1 MAFEVNL
8 AVKGDV
14 TIGIWFTDHFAEVRD
29 GYLVWERLGGVGGR
43 EAETALSSCGPAF
56 SICPLDSELACL
68 VLLGVLQW
76 DPPALAYAFHTAFVD
91 CADGGVVRATG
102 GLVCLACWAACP
114 ARLPCRSGASKGACA
129 TCVLLHSWATGMATA
144 LLLPPAEPA
153 SLPKSL
159 FPSCLP
165 ACLPAARKLDVPG
178 SSAAAVAAAEREG
191 FFIDL
196 IVEDSSQQQL
206 PPGIM

>member
-144 LLLPPAEPA
+144 CCCPLLSPPP
-153 SLPKSL
+153 SLN
-159 FPSCLP
+159 PSSPP
-165 ACLPAARKLDVPG
+165 ACLLACLQPASWMFLAAARRRWQPRSG
-178 SSAAAVAAAEREG
+178 RASSSTS
-191 FFIDL
+191 L
-196 IVEDSSQQQL
+196 
-206 PPGIM
+206 